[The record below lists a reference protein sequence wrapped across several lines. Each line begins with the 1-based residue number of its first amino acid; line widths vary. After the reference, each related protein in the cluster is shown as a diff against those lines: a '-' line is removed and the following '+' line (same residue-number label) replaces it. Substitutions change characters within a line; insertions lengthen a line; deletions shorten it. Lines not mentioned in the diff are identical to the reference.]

1 MTGPRKGLFQRGR
14 QPEGFWRR
22 GADRAIVVTSR
33 PALARR
39 FPMLR
44 TRALVGL
51 LAPSIVLGCATNKP
65 FDRTTEPGG
74 RPLSQTTAG
83 SVILTGEDLSANPGW
98 TVLDAIRRAMPQ
110 VKVSTG
116 RGLNPCPLVELRG
129 RDSVTG
135 NSDPD
140 VYVDGTRTVDTCPL
154 VTLQAI
160 EARDRKSTRLNS
172 SHSQI
177 SYAVFCLKKKKILSF
192 CDYSVL
198 HFVSL
203 TR

>member
-22 GADRAIVVTSR
+22 GADGAIVVTSR

-39 FPMLR
+39 FTMLR
-44 TRALVGL
+44 TRAFLRL
-51 LAPSIVLGCATNKP
+51 LASSTLVLGCATSKP

-83 SVILTGEDLSANPGW
+83 TVILTGEALSANPGL

-116 RGLNPCPLVELRG
+116 RGLHPCPLVELRG

-140 VYVDGTRTVDTCPL
+140 VYVDGTRTVVTCPIVPL
-154 VTLQAI
+154 LAI
-160 EARDRKSTRLNS
+160 EASGFD
-172 SHSQI
+172 
-177 SYAVFCLKKKKILSF
+177 VFPLVVNCE
-192 CDYSVL
+192 Y
-198 HFVSL
+198 
-203 TR
+203 

>member
-14 QPEGFWRR
+14 QLEGFWRPS
-22 GADRAIVVTSR
+22 ALRAIVVTSR

-39 FPMLR
+39 FAMLR
-44 TRALVGL
+44 TRALLRL
-51 LAPSIVLGCATNKP
+51 LAASIVLGCATNKP

-83 SVILTGEDLSANPGW
+83 SVILTGEALSANPGL

-116 RGLNPCPLVELRG
+116 RGLNPVE
-129 RDSVTG
+129 TF
-135 NSDPD
+135 
-140 VYVDGTRTVDTCPL
+140 TCGM
-154 VTLQAI
+154 
-160 EARDRKSTRLNS
+160 ARDRKSTRLNS

-177 SYAVFCLKKKKILSF
+177 
-192 CDYSVL
+192 
-198 HFVSL
+198 
-203 TR
+203 

>member
-44 TRALVGL
+44 TRALLRL
-51 LAPSIVLGCATNKP
+51 LAASIVLGCATNKP

-83 SVILTGEDLSANPGW
+83 SVILTGEALSANPGL

-129 RDSVTG
+129 RDSVTRSEEHTSELQSQS
-135 NSDPD
+135 N
-140 VYVDGTRTVDTCPL
+140 L
-154 VTLQAI
+154 VC
-160 EARDRKSTRLNS
+160 RL
-172 SHSQI
+172 
-177 SYAVFCLKKKKILSF
+177 LLEKKKKKTTTTTKLNNRGKS
-192 CDYSVL
+192 CARV
-198 HFVSL
+198 
-203 TR
+203 

>member
-14 QPEGFWRR
+14 QLEGFWRPS
-22 GADRAIVVTSR
+22 ALRAIVVTSR

-39 FPMLR
+39 FAMLR
-44 TRALVGL
+44 TRALLRL
-51 LAPSIVLGCATNKP
+51 LAASIVLGCATHRP

-98 TVLDAIRRAMPQ
+98 TVLDAIRRARPP
-110 VKVSTG
+110 VKISTG
-116 RGLNPCPLVELRG
+116 RGLNPCPLIELRG

-135 NSDPD
+135 SSDPD

-160 EARDRKSTRLNS
+160 EASRIEIYPLGVTSRPGYPSRGHGL
-172 SHSQI
+172 
-177 SYAVFCLKKKKILSF
+177 ILIF
-192 CDYSVL
+192 LQRAD
-198 HFVSL
+198 
-203 TR
+203 TTGRG